1 MKRLEEQE
9 MLNMLLWKKGM
20 LKAMEILFGKCKM
33 NKGKHYLNSSFKS
46 FLSYGEGYSEE
57 KAVVEQD
64 GLEKPKFWNVTL

>member
-33 NKGKHYLNSSFKS
+33 NKGKHYLNS
-46 FLSYGEGYSEE
+46 
-57 KAVVEQD
+57 
-64 GLEKPKFWNVTL
+64 